1 MNCEQIAELLPDY
14 LQGSLA
20 REQSIQV
27 EQHCEGCP
35 SCAQDIVMWKKLALL
50 PDEQPSTES
59 RARFDAML
67 HAYPGAHSEPVVA
80 AQTTS
85 TPATSSP
92 ATSSPTTSTLNASGS
107 GQGVARFRSFDWLR
121 SPVGALAWSVAL
133 LVLGVAIGTRVH
145 TSTTTPAPV
154 RSEEISAMHAELT
167 NMRQMVA
174 LSLLQQQS
182 ASERLQGV
190 SWSGREDRL
199 DPQIQAVLLRTLRSD
214 SSVDVRL
221 AALDA
226 LSRHASAQPQVR
238 KGVNDALLEQQ
249 SPLVQVA
256 LIDQLTEW
264 RDPDTAQRLRNFQQT
279 PNLNPA
285 VRQRAEWA
293 ISKLQ

>member
-1 MNCEQIAELLPDY
+1 MNCERIAELLPDY

-20 REQSIQV
+20 REQSSQV
-27 EQHCEGCP
+27 KQHCEGCA

-50 PDEQPSTES
+50 PDEQPSAES
-59 RARFDAML
+59 RARFEAML
-67 HAYPGAHSEPVVA
+67 QAFPATTSERIASP
-80 AQTTS
+80 QTTS
-85 TPATSSP
+85 PQ
-92 ATSSPTTSTLNASGS
+92 NVSGS
-107 GQGVARFRSFDWLR
+107 GKRVTRFGFFDWLR
-121 SPVGALAWSVAL
+121 SPVGAVAWSAAL
-133 LVLGVAIGTRVH
+133 VILGVVIGTRVN
-145 TSTTTPAPV
+145 TSAPPSTPAH
-154 RSEEISAMHAELT
+154 SEELSAMRAELT

-174 LSLLQQQS
+174 LSMLQQQS

-199 DPQIQAVLLRTLRSD
+199 DPQIQAALLRTLHSD
-214 SSVDVRL
+214 NSVDVRL

-226 LSRHASAQPQVR
+226 LSRHATAQPQVR

-264 RDPDTAQRLRNFQQT
+264 RDPDAAQRLRNLQQT